1 MSWSPQLLC
10 PVEWADSSQHF
21 LHNRHQLCWLRVQ
34 GSCRCQS
41 TCAREFPEGLGKA
54 RLTGVVGAVRDT
66 GTRARTGLLLVVF
79 QKKAGPQSTALLSLC
94 PPSLRLNE
102 QVWGGGRVSGLPC
115 ADPRALGQMPE
126 KVRPLSQIQ
135 GAVRVFSGYGEG
147 GWSVL
152 GLVQPQAH
160 SSPSRCQQVTVTTWT
175 ICHVGLKTGTGQRPL
190 RPQGGA
196 QVLQE

>member
-1 MSWSPQLLC
+1 M
-10 PVEWADSSQHF
+10 
-21 LHNRHQLCWLRVQ
+21 
-34 GSCRCQS
+34 
-41 TCAREFPEGLGKA
+41 
-54 RLTGVVGAVRDT
+54 VGAVRDT

-79 QKKAGPQSTALLSLC
+79 QKKAGPQSTALLSLS

-152 GLVQPQAH
+152 GL
-160 SSPSRCQQVTVTTWT
+160 SN
-175 ICHVGLKTGTGQRPL
+175 L
-190 RPQGGA
+190 RPIAPPPGA
-196 QVLQE
+196 SRLQSPLGLYVMLV